1 MSAAARSALS
11 LLLRRRLPA
20 ETDRRLRD
28 CLDALPPV
36 GDSGDIYTAAD
47 DGGAT
52 YKPADAS
59 GDGAAICGTRG
70 KQDGDGGAI
79 CSPET
84 KPRSVTNW
92 FGASDEYF

>member
-28 CLDALPPV
+28 CLDALPPG
-36 GDSGDIYTAAD
+36 GDSGDIYTAAG
-47 DGGAT
+47 DGSAI
-52 YKPADAS
+52 YKPADPS
-59 GDGAAICGTRG
+59 GDGAAIYG
-70 KQDGDGGAI
+70 KKGKPDGDGGAI
-79 CSPET
+79 CSPEP